1 MRLTKVYVRFF
12 KSFNYD
18 YERKAD
24 PDARFDPWDD
34 LDGRPYPYVRMDVD
48 PSITTVVGAN
58 EAGKSHLLGAIEK
71 LIKGEGIEEKDFCRY
86 SAFNSV
92 ETDQLRKPDFG
103 GEFQI
108 TTERDVARMAAV
120 FGDVPKIE
128 DRFRLFRPN
137 GQLPVIYRD
146 GTDALVLDE
155 ATAATLPEIL
165 PPVFRLNAD
174 VPLPDSVPIYELTAA
189 VMQVVGDRRQRGEIF
204 ESIFAQEWTP
214 EAWTAK
220 GLSLLSSF
228 GGHGRTDVVD
238 DREQRLARS
247 LLVTVANIDKRAFE
261 ILAAGINEGDEGHV
275 NGLIQRM
282 NDALARHLNFP
293 KWWAQDRDFQL
304 LLSPR
309 ERELAFTIRDRTGTE
324 YSFKE
329 RSSGLRYFLSYF
341 VQLLAHERPEGR
353 SEILLMDE
361 PDAFLSSQGQQDLLR
376 ILEEFAMPE
385 DRMREDQVL
394 YVTHSPFL
402 INRNASHRIRVLDKG
417 IGDEGTRV
425 VKDATRN
432 HYEPLRSSLGAF
444 VAETAFIGGSNLFVE
459 GLADQVLLAGMSS
472 FLRAMNASSLE
483 TLNLNEVT
491 LVPAGSA
498 GSIPYLVYLARGR
511 DEVKPPCVALLDG
524 DQQGKDAV
532 KALERG
538 GARGKQV
545 LAREYVLEFDKWA
558 ADAGVTVAANVK
570 PEEPE
575 DLIPVPVAL
584 AAARQYAKHVLY
596 MTDAEASRL
605 RLSDIADHLGAAPG
619 SLWDAV
625 DKAFRARFDD
635 NHIEK
640 VGFAKE
646 VVTYAGGTV
655 GQSPRPAGL
664 NDLDGNFRL
673 LLAHLAE
680 RLHAART
687 AEENTRLANRLGRVV
702 KAFLDDHPT
711 GTTRDKGKILLDEVA
726 LALDDTHASDMAR
739 LEVDRL
745 RREFR
750 LAESLNEQIERFS
763 EFRERIGNLRYQQRL
778 ANQSAAQD
786 GARTSPEALPA
797 SDPGGS
803 AKPAGKGVKI
813 AAKREKV
820 QAPAPP
826 SPKTGSKT

>member
-92 ETDQLRKPDFG
+92 ETNQLRKPDFG
-103 GEFQI
+103 GEFEI

-120 FGDVPKIE
+120 LGQVPKIE

-137 GQLPVIYRD
+137 GQLPVIYRE
-146 GTDALVLDE
+146 GTDVLELDQT
-155 ATAATLPEIL
+155 TAETLPEIL

-189 VMQVVGDRRQRGEIF
+189 VMKVVGDRRQRGEIF

-385 DRMREDQVL
+385 DRKREDQVL

-472 FLRAMNASSLE
+472 FLRAMKASSLE

-491 LVPAGSA
+491 IVPAGSA
-498 GSIPYLVYLARGR
+498 GSVPYLVYLARGR

-532 KALERG
+532 RRRSNA
-538 GARGKQV
+538 
-545 LAREYVLEFDKWA
+545 
-558 ADAGVTVAANVK
+558 
-570 PEEPE
+570 
-575 DLIPVPVAL
+575 
-584 AAARQYAKHVLY
+584 
-596 MTDAEASRL
+596 
-605 RLSDIADHLGAAPG
+605 AAPG
-619 SLWDAV
+619 ASRSSPVSLYSSSTS
-625 DKAFRARFDD
+625 
-635 NHIEK
+635 
-640 VGFAKE
+640 G
-646 VVTYAGGTV
+646 
-655 GQSPRPAGL
+655 
-664 NDLDGNFRL
+664 RL
-673 LLAHLAE
+673 MQASLSQ
-680 RLHAART
+680 RT
-687 AEENTRLANRLGRVV
+687 
-702 KAFLDDHPT
+702 
-711 GTTRDKGKILLDEVA
+711 
-726 LALDDTHASDMAR
+726 
-739 LEVDRL
+739 
-745 RREFR
+745 
-750 LAESLNEQIERFS
+750 
-763 EFRERIGNLRYQQRL
+763 
-778 ANQSAAQD
+778 
-786 GARTSPEALPA
+786 
-797 SDPGGS
+797 
-803 AKPAGKGVKI
+803 
-813 AAKREKV
+813 
-820 QAPAPP
+820 
-826 SPKTGSKT
+826 